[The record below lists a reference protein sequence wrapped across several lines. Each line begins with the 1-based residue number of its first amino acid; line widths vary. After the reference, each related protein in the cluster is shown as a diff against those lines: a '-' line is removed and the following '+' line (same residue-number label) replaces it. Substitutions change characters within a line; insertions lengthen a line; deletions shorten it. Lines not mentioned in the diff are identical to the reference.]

1 LRRYLTRIRT
11 QCEYGPQLLQSDR
24 SLRSRR
30 QARHIDVHA
39 RLRRPH
45 TYAAGAGPSAS
56 GIPLFL
62 CRVRS
67 MRKGSGPLD
76 AKTVALVKLAIS
88 LGAGLEGAAHS
99 HARKALEAGWTG
111 EQLLHAA
118 LLCTPTI
125 GFPPMMRGRGW
136 VEEVVGES
144 GGTP

>member
-1 LRRYLTRIRT
+1 MGLPSPYMRM
-11 QCEYGPQLLQSDR
+11 
-24 SLRSRR
+24 R
-30 QARHIDVHA
+30 QEHPGLVEAYEA
-39 RLRRPH
+39 LG
-45 TYAAGAGPSAS
+45 AACAKA
-56 GIPLFL
+56 
-62 CRVRS
+62 
-67 MRKGSGPLD
+67 GPLD